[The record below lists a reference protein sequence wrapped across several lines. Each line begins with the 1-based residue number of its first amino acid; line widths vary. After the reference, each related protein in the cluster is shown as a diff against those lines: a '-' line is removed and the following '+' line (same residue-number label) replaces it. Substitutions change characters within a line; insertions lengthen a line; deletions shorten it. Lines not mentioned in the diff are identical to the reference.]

1 MAEEAF
7 KPHVL
12 ILQRFY
18 ATIYNWQDFQSD
30 SYFSSTARFGYDAA
44 IIARPALPQLLLDQ
58 FPSEKVQFGKRI
70 VSRVETED
78 GVTVKSS
85 DGLNYHGTILVDT
98 DGAYSGV
105 RQSLYEQLDKEKAL
119 PPADKEPLKFSDD
132 KVICWMGLELLDE
145 VSSKEYD
152 TFKSLEWGSEAAE
165 SMVEKVRD
173 FPVPCGEYKTLG
185 SLIDLTPKDLIF
197 KAVLEEKFPSA
208 WRGHCTDNR
217 KPSNDQKDI
226 TNAFQQYQDERIP
239 LAKAAVKTSASFARL
254 TSKTWYSKVIR
265 EMIKYIPHWLWDH
278 ALLKSR
284 LYRPQ
289 LSFLPPVS
297 DHGSQRPL
305 Y

>member
-1 MAEEAF
+1 MAE
-7 KPHVL
+7 
-12 ILQRFY
+12 
-18 ATIYNWQDFQSD
+18 
-30 SYFSSTARFGYDAA
+30 FGYDAA

-217 KPSNDQKDI
+217 KP
-226 TNAFQQYQDERIP
+226 
-239 LAKAAVKTSASFARL
+239 V
-254 TSKTWYSKVIR
+254 
-265 EMIKYIPHWLWDH
+265 
-278 ALLKSR
+278 
-284 LYRPQ
+284 
-289 LSFLPPVS
+289 
-297 DHGSQRPL
+297 
-305 Y
+305 